1 MEHINDVFFVT
12 GGRRCLHD
20 GCDTSAA
27 GGGTQ
32 HCIHHGGGLPCIEG
46 GCGKLAVSNGTQHC
60 SCHGGGKASMQGL
73 FSLRSTIE
81 IDASTAVSY

>member
-1 MEHINDVFFVT
+1 MEHINDVFFVM
-12 GGRRCLHD
+12 GERCCLHD

-46 GCGKLAVSNGTQHC
+46 GCDKLAVSNGTQHWI
-60 SCHGGGKASMQGL
+60 CHGGGKASLQVF
-73 FSLRSTIE
+73 FSLR
-81 IDASTAVSY
+81 